1 MKFAKVKITSN
12 VLLFK
17 FIISRSFQN
26 LRLKYYLQDNI
37 VDEMTLA
44 NGTKD

>member
-1 MKFAKVKITSN
+1 MKFVKVKITSY
-12 VLLFK
+12 LLLPK

-26 LRLKYYLQDNI
+26 LRLKYYLQDDI